1 MLSGV
6 VRASCPDCGDV
17 EVHSDGIT
25 IRRCVETME
34 HSFRFRCP
42 ICSMWAVKDAG
53 SGAVTLLLRAGVPV
67 EHWNLPLELAE
78 RPSHGATIDH
88 DDVIDLLQAIALLPT
103 ADR

>member
-1 MLSGV
+1 MPLLV
-6 VRASCPDCGDV
+6 PVRTETYTPGPDA
-17 EVHSDGIT
+17 
-25 IRRCVETME
+25 
-34 HSFRFRCP
+34 F
-42 ICSMWAVKDAG
+42 KDAG